1 MVLAVLALVG
11 AFGTLAFT
19 TQRATADNV
28 LTFGN
33 VRLRIQETEATAQ
46 GEVPV
51 EEGQAVRADQG
62 RISRI
67 VRIENVG
74 ANDLFVRV
82 RPVMVAQTA
91 DGHVSTGAAVDAHV
105 DYTINIGEGANA
117 WTYNPADGWYYYN
130 SVVTAEGEASTT
142 AELMSALEFT
152 GDYYT
157 LTGSDGSF
165 ELTIDAQG
173 VQADNQAAGTT
184 ALTAQG
190 WPDSRK
196 QGSRADEDET
206 HHIRSSPT
214 GDPFRDGRTVGRVR
228 WGCGSIVCGM
238 GGGASGAGRV
248 LSEPAGGRGR

>member
-190 WPDSRK
+190 WPDS
-196 QGSRADEDET
+196 EE
-206 HHIRSSPT
+206 
-214 GDPFRDGRTVGRVR
+214 
-228 WGCGSIVCGM
+228 
-238 GGGASGAGRV
+238 AG
-248 LSEPAGGRGR
+248 E